1 MPAHAP
7 SDVHVGVQR
16 APMCLAWPET
26 HAQGSVTMDGMTTV
40 VITGASSGIG
50 AALATELSRRGG
62 YRLALVARR
71 DEALQR
77 VVADCGGAAFGIMA
91 DVTERESVQRI
102 VTDVIAREGGIDVW
116 VNNVGRG
123 INRMPTHTTDA
134 DIDLMMLVNVK
145 SALYGMQEVLPHFQ
159 ARGRGQIIN
168 VSSMLGRTPFATFR
182 AAYCG
187 AKHFLNAMTDTFR
200 REVQATHPDIRV
212 SLVSPGIVATDFG
225 TNAAHGGPDSRTL
238 PGAQDVAELGTILA
252 DLIAAPRD
260 DIYTRAGSRQ
270 MVLDYLG
277 GLGQDP

>member
-1 MPAHAP
+1 
-7 SDVHVGVQR
+7 
-16 APMCLAWPET
+16 
-26 HAQGSVTMDGMTTV
+26 MDGMTTV

-50 AALATELSRRGG
+50 EALALELARRGG
-62 YRLALVARR
+62 CRLALVARR
-71 DEALQR
+71 EEALQQ
-77 VVADCGGAAFGIMA
+77 VVAQCGGAAFAIAA
-91 DVTERESVQRI
+91 DVTERDAVQRI
-102 VTDVIAREGGIDVW
+102 VTDVIAREGHIDAW

-123 INRMPTHTTDA
+123 INRMPSETTDA

-145 SALYGMQEVLPHFQ
+145 SALYGMQEVLPHFR
-159 ARGRGQIIN
+159 ARGRGHIIN

-212 SLVSPGIVATDFG
+212 SLFSPGIVATDFG
-225 TNAAHGGPDSRTL
+225 SNAAHGGPDSRAL
-238 PGAQDVAELGTILA
+238 PGAQDVSEVAAVLA
-252 DLIAAPRD
+252 DLIAHPRD
-260 DIYTRAGSRQ
+260 DVYTRAGSRQ